1 MSENEI
7 KNNLENNLYECP
19 RCHIKLN
26 KKEIQLHN
34 IKCRIINNQIEKNIN
49 DITRKMPK
57 DEYTNFIEKFQNI
70 NIDENNIK
78 TLIKNFI
85 TIFSNKIELLENN
98 IQEINNQIKKINDNY
113 SFYFKKIND
122 SLESINKKYYSIREA
137 NKNKQ
142 NVNTINTFQNKPLLS
157 KNETDLNIF
166 LSKKSKNS
174 KKIHNPLII
183 KESDELKAEISN
195 SYLNSKKINE
205 RQRMSEK
212 NVFDIN
218 KEKITQFN
226 NDNIF
231 NENKKYKEIIKREKK
246 KENKY
251 KIKKLKI
258 KNYNDNFYKIKS
270 TNILT
275 EEISTS
281 HTSNNNVQIN
291 MRRSLSFG
299 DLKNLISKGNKKNSN
314 NEIKENEE
322 NEENIENNENDDDN
336 NDNNENIDNNDI
348 LVGSLDIIM
357 DKISKLEETL
367 INIGLNDNELKDKI
381 LSLENKDDEYS
392 NSESVHSEET

>member
-1 MSENEI
+1 MTENKT
-7 KNNLENNLYECP
+7 KNNLDINLYECP

-281 HTSNNNVQIN
+281 QTSNNNLQIN

>member
-34 IKCRIINNQIEKNIN
+34 IKCRMINNQIEKNIN
-49 DITRKMPK
+49 DITRKMSK
-57 DEYTNFIEKFQNI
+57 DEYKNFIEKFQNI

-122 SLESINKKYYSIREA
+122 SLESINKKYYSIRDA

-195 SYLNSKKINE
+195 SYLHSKKINE

-246 KENKY
+246 KENK
-251 KIKKLKI
+251 KL
-258 KNYNDNFYKIKS
+258 
-270 TNILT
+270 
-275 EEISTS
+275 
-281 HTSNNNVQIN
+281 
-291 MRRSLSFG
+291 
-299 DLKNLISKGNKKNSN
+299 
-314 NEIKENEE
+314 
-322 NEENIENNENDDDN
+322 
-336 NDNNENIDNNDI
+336 
-348 LVGSLDIIM
+348 
-357 DKISKLEETL
+357 
-367 INIGLNDNELKDKI
+367 
-381 LSLENKDDEYS
+381 
-392 NSESVHSEET
+392 

>member
-142 NVNTINTFQNKPLLS
+142 YVNTINTFQNKPLLS

-212 NVFDIN
+212 NVFDTN

-270 TNILT
+270 TNILA

-281 HTSNNNVQIN
+281 QTSNNNLQIN

>member
-57 DEYTNFIEKFQNI
+57 DEYTNFIEKFQNT

-281 HTSNNNVQIN
+281 QTSNNNLQIN

>member
-122 SLESINKKYYSIREA
+122 SLDSINKKYYSIREA

-281 HTSNNNVQIN
+281 QTSNNNLQIN

>member
-281 HTSNNNVQIN
+281 QTSNNNLQIN

>member
-212 NVFDIN
+212 NVFDTN

-281 HTSNNNVQIN
+281 QTSNNNLQIN

>member
-34 IKCRIINNQIEKNIN
+34 IKCRMINNQIEKNIN

-281 HTSNNNVQIN
+281 QTSNNNLQIN

-348 LVGSLDIIM
+348 LIGSLDIIM